1 MKVDFLV
8 RSNVTAAAA
17 IRHAY
22 DEGVRI
28 ACNGEN
34 LVLRASNPPAA
45 EVIDLLKQHKADIIS
60 LLATQSVDQ
69 DADRF
74 SERGI
79 VRSTVHDYEE
89 SERLNAIS
97 TPSVDILAH
106 GESVHVSHPSPV
118 TLGKSDPSNFS
129 TLQTPADFP
138 SGAAKAAKRVLL

>member
-1 MKVDFLV
+1 M
-8 RSNVTAAAA
+8 TAAAA
-17 IRHAY
+17 VRRAH
-22 DEGVRI
+22 DEGVQI
-28 ACNGEN
+28 TCDGEN

-45 EVIDLLKQHKADIIS
+45 EVIDLLRQHKTDIIS

-97 TPSVDILAH
+97 SPSVDILAH
-106 GESVHVSHPSPV
+106 GESVHAGDTKNHLWIS
-118 TLGKSDPSNFS
+118 LGYI
-129 TLQTPADFP
+129 
-138 SGAAKAAKRVLL
+138 GYG